1 MHQSIATEAEYGLH
15 RVTEHAGRKHLGQ
28 TRHDGVLDDVAVL
41 VLVDKQPCIGGA
53 KGLSEVTGLQQL
65 HGGLPN
71 CRVVSIG
78 LMQL

>member
-1 MHQSIATEAEYGLH
+1 VSEFSRY
-15 RVTEHAGRKHLGQ
+15 LGMAP